1 MYENASKEFE
11 AQDEFNSGEHGG
23 GGRERKIGEDMIF
36 SFFS

>member
-23 GGRERKIGEDMIF
+23 GGEGEENW
-36 SFFS
+36 